1 MTFTTKKAA
10 LTAAMSALTA
20 VLTLISVPL
29 PGGGYYNFGDVAI
42 FVCSLSLGPAL
53 GAVCGGL
60 GGAIGDLILG
70 YTFYAPFTLVIKAL
84 EGFIAGSLFAICK
97 KTVLKN
103 KRTIKN
109 VIFGSLTNLAGGIVM
124 AAGYFLAE
132 GLLLAEGRWQGGIVN
147 LPWNILQGSVSS
159 VVAAVILFACRL
171 DTLICKVSGAPRE
184 TADKG
189 DKGDKNSVD
198 ENKDNTAAENSN
210 NTDDKN
216 SINKNA
222 ALK

>member
-1 MTFTTKKAA
+1 
-10 LTAAMSALTA
+10 
-20 VLTLISVPL
+20 
-29 PGGGYYNFGDVAI
+29 
-42 FVCSLSLGPAL
+42 
-53 GAVCGGL
+53 
-60 GGAIGDLILG
+60 
-70 YTFYAPFTLVIKAL
+70 
-84 EGFIAGSLFAICK
+84 
-97 KTVLKN
+97 
-103 KRTIKN
+103 
-109 VIFGSLTNLAGGIVM
+109 M

-210 NTDDKN
+210 NTDDK
-216 SINKNA
+216 K
-222 ALK
+222 